1 MARQK
6 VRAKEDKRGSGRV
19 VFDQAAALEAL
30 VFARG
35 GEQLR
40 LPVIQAAPDDAEPG
54 RVGRPPGARS
64 VAPELWRQWLLAK
77 HGSVVEGLIAT
88 GTAPVASIAAE
99 LVQAY
104 QVVYRTAHGRSAP
117 EIPAMEILELVKAA
131 ASLRQAAQ
139 RYGAPYQHSPAPT
152 QLKVEAPPQRAAI
165 GLFVGSVDQAGRVLP
180 ASEQQASGLLAR
192 LLSGTQGNQQVSEAV
207 ELDLNAADLNAA
219 RAEAP
224 ESEGK

>member
-88 GTAPVASIAAE
+88 GTAPVVSIAAE
-99 LVQAY
+99 LVQAW
-104 QVVYRTAHGRSAP
+104 QALAEASGLPRPVPSSAQ
-117 EIPAMEILELVKAA
+117 ILELVTTA

-152 QLKVEAPPQRAAI
+152 QIKLDPPQQRAAI

-180 ASEQQASGLLAR
+180 ASELQASGLLAR

>member
-1 MARQK
+1 M
-6 VRAKEDKRGSGRV
+6 

-88 GTAPVASIAAE
+88 GTAPVAVIAAE
-99 LVQAY
+99 LIQAY
-104 QVVYRTAHGRSAP
+104 QLVYQAVHGDQHTAGPPPLSASQ
-117 EIPAMEILELVKAA
+117 ILELVVGA

-152 QLKVEAPPQRAAI
+152 QLKVDAPPQRAAI

-207 ELDLNAADLNAA
+207 ELDLNAPDLNAA
-219 RAEAP
+219 RAAAP
-224 ESEGK
+224 ESEAK